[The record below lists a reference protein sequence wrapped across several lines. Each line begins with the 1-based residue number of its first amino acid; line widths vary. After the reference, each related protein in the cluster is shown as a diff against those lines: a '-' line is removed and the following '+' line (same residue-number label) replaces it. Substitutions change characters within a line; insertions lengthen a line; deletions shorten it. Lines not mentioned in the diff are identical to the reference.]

1 MNLLT
6 DLMGRGLEIVGWVA
20 HVKFCA
26 EMAELGDFTVAAVVK
41 YDRLV
46 REKAAIEGVSA
57 VTGADPILVSRCFN
71 ASGTRQRPN
80 RASSTTRTDR
90 KPVSRLRKSAMEK
103 KLCFKFTE
111 GVSCDGGN
119 CGFRHACVYC
129 NALDHGGKRCPD
141 SRRN

>member
-1 MNLLT
+1 MDVT
-6 DLMGRGLEIVGWVA
+6 GWVA

-26 EMAELGDFTVAAVVK
+26 EMAELGDFTVAAVLK

-46 REKAAIEGVSA
+46 REKAAIGGVTT

-71 ASGTRQRPN
+71 ASGTRQR
-80 RASSTTRTDR
+80 TTRTSLTSR
-90 KPVSRLRKSAMEK
+90 KERNPVSRLRKAAMEK

-111 GVSCDGGN
+111 GVSCEGGN

-129 NALDHGGKRCPD
+129 SALDHGGKRCPD